1 MKVNGTFS
9 IILGMDIEQAIKKL
23 RQFHYKNRR
32 MPSYLEMARLF
43 GFASKKA
50 SFDLAKKLIALDIV
64 HKDKKG
70 KLKLRQNL
78 LPIPVLGTI
87 KAGIPTDA
95 EEQVIDEVTFD
106 DYLVDRPESSYLL
119 KVSGDSMED
128 AGIQEGDIV
137 VVDKK
142 LKPKEG
148 DIVVANIDNEFT
160 LKYLQQEDGKMCL
173 VPANAKYSKIYPK
186 DSLTIEGVV
195 VSSMRKY
202 R

>member
-1 MKVNGTFS
+1 
-9 IILGMDIEQAIKKL
+9 MDIEKAVKKL
-23 RQFHYKNRR
+23 RLFHYRHRR
-32 MPSYLEMARLF
+32 MPSYQEMCKLF

-50 SFDLAKKLIALDIV
+50 SFDLAKKLIDFGVL
-64 HKDKKG
+64 HKDRKG
-70 KLKLRQNL
+70 KLRLSENL

-87 KAGIPTDA
+87 KAGFPTDA

-106 DYLVDRPESSYLL
+106 EYLVDRPENSYLL
-119 KVSGDSMED
+119 RVSGDSMED
-128 AGIQEGDIV
+128 AGIKDGDVV

-142 LKPKEG
+142 AKPKVG
-148 DIVVANIDNEFT
+148 DIVVADIDSEFT
-160 LKYLQQEDGKMCL
+160 LKYLQQENGEMCL
-173 VPANAKYSKIYPK
+173 VPANKNYPTIYPK

>member
-1 MKVNGTFS
+1 MV
-9 IILGMDIEQAIKKL
+9 IETALNKI
-23 RQFHYKNRR
+23 RQFHYKHRR
-32 MPSYLEMARLF
+32 MPSYQEMCRLF

-50 SFDLAKKLIALDIV
+50 SFDLTKKLIDLDIV
-64 HKDKKG
+64 QKDRKG

-87 KAGIPTDA
+87 KAGFPTDA

-119 KVSGDSMED
+119 KVSGDSMLD

-142 LKPKEG
+142 IKPKEG
-148 DIVVANIDNEFT
+148 DIVVASVDREFT
-160 LKYLQQEDGKMCL
+160 LKYLQKENGKMCL
-173 VPANAKYSKIYPK
+173 VPANKKYPTIYPQ
-186 DSLTIEGVV
+186 DSLTIEGVI

>member
-1 MKVNGTFS
+1 
-9 IILGMDIEQAIKKL
+9 MDIEQAIKKL
-23 RQFHYKNRR
+23 RQFHYKHRR
-32 MPSYLEMARLF
+32 MPSYQEMCRLF

-50 SFDLAKKLIALDIV
+50 SFDLAKKLIDLDIV
-64 HKDKKG
+64 RKDKKG
-70 KLKLRQNL
+70 KLLLRHNL

-87 KAGIPTDA
+87 KAGMPTDA

-106 DYLVDRPESSYLL
+106 DYLVDRPEFSYLL
-119 KVSGDSMED
+119 KVSGDSMID

-137 VVDKK
+137 VVDNKI
-142 LKPKEG
+142 KPKEG

-160 LKYLQQEDGKMCL
+160 LKYLQSEKGKMCL

>member
-1 MKVNGTFS
+1 MYMV
-9 IILGMDIEQAIKKL
+9 IETALNKI
-23 RQFHYKNRR
+23 RQFHYKHRR
-32 MPSYLEMARLF
+32 MPSYQEMCRLF

-50 SFDLAKKLIALDIV
+50 SFDLTKKLIDLDIV
-64 HKDKKG
+64 QKDRKG

-87 KAGIPTDA
+87 KAGFPTDA

-119 KVSGDSMED
+119 KVSGDSMLD

-142 LKPKEG
+142 IKPKEG
-148 DIVVANIDNEFT
+148 DIVVASVDREFT
-160 LKYLQQEDGKMCL
+160 LKYLQKENGKMCL
-173 VPANAKYSKIYPK
+173 VPANKKYPTIYPQ